1 MNTTEQIKI
10 KHFIPV
16 YSNKGGITVA
26 YFRPKGNEVMELSVA
41 ICSKNDQYCKSTGRF
56 HALRKFMNKETI
68 LLPIEKDDNSVN
80 FLNDRFEGYVNNVNL
95 TNI

>member
-1 MNTTEQIKI
+1 MNITEQIKI

-26 YFRPKGNEVMELSVA
+26 YRRPKGAEVMELSVA

>member
-1 MNTTEQIKI
+1 MNITEQIKI

-16 YSNKGGITVA
+16 YSNKGGITVV
-26 YFRPKGNEVMELSVA
+26 YRRPKGAEVMELSVA
-41 ICSKNDQYCKSTGRF
+41 ICSKNDQYCKRTGRF

-80 FLNDRFEGYVNNVNL
+80 FLNDRFEGYVNNVNS